1 MSLHCEVAFFCYVIR
16 YATLGAHERRESKNV
31 VYLDLLS
38 WTESGAQH
46 AHLISNDSLVLPVH
60 QTVVEQHGVLRV
72 GGANG

>member
-46 AHLISNDSLVLPVH
+46 AWKRAG
-60 QTVVEQHGVLRV
+60 TVCGVGAKTRRYDESMLRC
-72 GGANG
+72 